1 MTRHAYHESLLSEQL
16 PAVVEQGIARSA
28 DVFCEPGWFTL
39 EESEDL
45 LKASK
50 ASGLDLRM
58 HVDEFVDGGG
68 GALAC
73 SLGVDTADHAYH
85 TTDDVRLEMKGAGV
99 NTAFFLARPM
109 MGDPWPDMEWMVEHD
124 VPFTLATI
132 SIQTVKRSVCRL
144 CVL

>member
-1 MTRHAYHESLLSEQL
+1 MYSVNPVGS
-16 PAVVEQGIARSA
+16 I
-28 DVFCEPGWFTL
+28 

-85 TTDDVRLEMKGAGV
+85 TSDDVRLEMKSGI
-99 NTAFFLARPM
+99 NTGFLPALCNGRSLARHGM
-109 MGDPWPDMEWMVEHD
+109 DGR
-124 VPFTLATI
+124 T
-132 SIQTVKRSVCRL
+132 
-144 CVL
+144 